1 MKKTLLFLTFA
12 LLLIKPSLASQSYFF
27 YNSQGLAVMSPV
39 YSYFAVRFNENAGTQ
54 LKENILNSVFG
65 NSLESTSEIIIG
77 SPDGKKCR
85 TYICKLKN
93 NIDIE
98 SAGEFKTSLLK
109 NSNVEFAGTG
119 FSSGGK
125 VIHLA
130 TNEIIVQ
137 FKKNISQF
145 DIDNL
150 NRLYNTSVLE
160 KVSSFENLFLL
171 KISSNGSDNNDNAF
185 DLSNMYALTPFVEY
199 AQPNFIRLGMLCSPP
214 DDSLLHDMWNIQN
227 TGTNNPFHIQTTPG
241 CDINV
246 IPAWEQTHGNPKV
259 LIALIDTGVDTNH
272 IDLKGN
278 LVDDRSLWYDAFD
291 EDHTPYDQFS
301 HGTAITGIAC
311 AMGNN
316 HIGTLGVAFGCKVMP
331 IRAFGPWPDAAT
343 TDLILAKALNW
354 AWIHGA
360 SVLSNSWGGGIATP
374 VIDHSILN
382 AVHYGRNG
390 KGAVV
395 FAASG
400 NDDTSK
406 VLYPSSMPEVICVG
420 GLSPC
425 SERKSKVSCDNFNN
439 EQTWGASYGENLSVV
454 APTPFIGTT
463 LLLGGWCICANGT
476 SSSCPQAA
484 AIGALILS
492 KNNNLSADSVKII
505 IERSAQKIGNYN
517 YNISK
522 PNGMWNNE
530 MGYGRIDAKFAL
542 DMTPA
547 GPSPDYDQVP
557 PVIDAQIPASGRTNS
572 ALTITANIHDNIFV
586 ANGSNSPRLY
596 YRISDFPE
604 IHVSTGIK
612 STNDNYTFQIPQLP
626 YGRKLR
632 FYFAA
637 QDTSSIGNFATY
649 PFGGRGV
656 NPPGTIAP
664 PRYLFW
670 QNTNVRDSLLAS
682 SDVHIPINEQHET
695 TVVSIINSN
704 LYKTL
709 LGATCLINIHHTY
722 LAELNVSLISP
733 AGTEIVLASGV
744 GNDNDNFI
752 NTNFDDYAFTR
763 IDDTSNHAPFTGTF
777 KPIERLWL
785 LNGEN
790 TGGTWKL
797 KVVDNGSGDGGILN
811 SWSLVLKYSSDYDNS
826 IIPSKFALSDNYP
839 NPFNPTTRIM
849 FSVPYRARIK
859 IIISDILGRQV
870 IKLLDDFREPAMEDY
885 VDFNTSDSRINSGS
899 GLASGV
905 YFYSLIV
912 DDKFIESKK
921 MVLLK

>member
-1 MKKTLLFLTFA
+1 MKKSLLFITLTLF
-12 LLLIKPSLASQSYFF
+12 LYKPCSAGHFYYF
-27 YNSQGLAVMSPV
+27 YNSQGPAVMNPV
-39 YSYFAVRFNENAGTQ
+39 YNYFAVKFDDNAGAQ
-54 LKENILNSVFG
+54 SKENVLDNTFG
-65 NSLESTSEIIIG
+65 NLLESKSEIVIG
-77 SPDGKKCR
+77 SSDGKKYR
-85 TYICKLKN
+85 TFICKLKSS
-93 NIDIE
+93 IDN
-98 SAGEFKTSLLK
+98 AAADNFKTSLLK
-109 NSNVEFAGTG
+109 NSNVVFAGTG
-119 FSSGGK
+119 FTSGGK

-137 FKKNISQF
+137 FKKSVSQF
-145 DIDNL
+145 DINNL
-150 NRLYNTSVLE
+150 NRLYNTTVIE
-160 KVSSFENLFLL
+160 KVSTFDNLYLL
-171 KISSNGSDNNDNAF
+171 KISSNGSDNTDNAF
-185 DLSNMYALTPFVEY
+185 DLSNRYALTQFVDY

-227 TGTNNPFHIQTTPG
+227 TGHNNPFNIQTTPG

-259 LIALIDTGVDTNH
+259 LVALIDTGVDTNH
-272 IDLKGN
+272 IDLRGN
-278 LVDDRSLWYDAFD
+278 LIDDRSLWYDAFD
-291 EDHTPYDQFS
+291 EDHTPNDQFS

-311 AMGNN
+311 AIGNN
-316 HIGTLGVAFGCKVMP
+316 HIGTLGVAFGCKIMP

-374 VIDHSILN
+374 VIDHAILN

-400 NDDTSK
+400 NDDTNK

-425 SERKSKVSCDNFNN
+425 NTRKSKVSCDNFNN
-439 EQTWGASYGENLSVV
+439 EQNWGASYGENLSVV

-492 KNNNLSADSVKII
+492 KNNNLPGDSVKII
-505 IERSAQKIGNYN
+505 IERSAQKIGNYS

-542 DMTPA
+542 DLTPA
-547 GPSPDYDQVP
+547 GPSFDYDQVP
-557 PVIDAQIPASGRTNS
+557 PVISAYVPASGNFSGGIRFS
-572 ALTITANIHDNIFV
+572 CQIYDNEMV
-586 ANGSNSPRLY
+586 AGGSNAPRMY
-596 YRISDFPE
+596 YYIEGFPE
-604 IHVSTGIK
+604 HYV
-612 STNDNYTFQIPQLP
+612 YTAYRQSNNNWGFLFPSLP

-637 QDTSSIGNFATY
+637 QDTSSNGNFATY
-649 PFGGRGV
+649 PYGGRGI
-656 NPPGTIAP
+656 NPPGITAP
-664 PRYLFW
+664 PRFLFW
-670 QNTNVRDSLLAS
+670 QNTNVSDTLLAS
-682 SDVHIPINEQHET
+682 SNVPIPINQQHET
-695 TVVSIINSN
+695 TVVSVINSS

-709 LGATCLINIHHTY
+709 LGATCLINIQHTY
-722 LAELNVSLISP
+722 LAELNVSLVSP

-744 GNDNDNFI
+744 GNDSDNFI

-777 KPIERLWL
+777 KPIEKLWL

-797 KVVDNGSGDGGILN
+797 KVVDNGSGDGGVLN
-811 SWSLVLKYSSDYDNS
+811 SWSIVLKYSSDYDISN
-826 IIPSKFALSDNYP
+826 IPSGFTLFNNYP
-839 NPFNPTTRIM
+839 NPFNPVTRIM
-849 FSVPYRARIK
+849 FSVPYRARVK
-859 IIISDILGRQV
+859 IIVSDLLGRQV
-870 IKLLDDFREPAMEDY
+870 IKLLDDFREPALEDY
-885 VDFNTSDSRINSGS
+885 VDFNTNDARVNSGS

-905 YFYSLIV
+905 YFYSLIA